1 VDGLRQR
8 EFLAFCGFFV
18 LVLAGPPLFFFRS
31 HRSRP
36 LQPTTLLTQTNNNNQ
51 QFELR
56 QDNPDRA
63 RAVFERYVE
72 VLPSVRAWVRYAKF
86 EMSRAR
92 PRAARRVYERAAA
105 ALGASADTLEFLTK
119 FAQFEEMAREPDRA
133 RAIYRH
139 GMAVLPRDQAREL
152 HEALS
157 RFEKAHGD
165 QRGVEDAVL
174 AKRRLEYE
182 RAVESDPH
190 DYDAWFDWVRLEEQA
205 VGAAS
210 SAAAAAQATAE
221 EAGEGVGGGVGG
233 GPAATAAAAASAAA
247 AAAVQRAR
255 DTYERAC
262 AGALPPS
269 SADKRY
275 WRRYVYL
282 WIKYALFEEL
292 DAGDRDRARE
302 VLRAALKLV
311 PHNGGGVGAG
321 GACGGFTFAKLWLM
335 AAKLELR
342 AGRLDAARRVLGTA
356 LGMCPKPKLFKGYIE
371 LELAMGHVDR

>member
-1 VDGLRQR
+1 MDGLRQR
-8 EFLAFCGFFV
+8 EISAFFIFWGKGGLGPAFV
-18 LVLAGPPLFFFRS
+18 SCPPLCLTNSPPFAPP
-31 HRSRP
+31 RP
-36 LQPTTLLTQTNNNNQ
+36 NQ
-51 QFELR
+51 KQRNPQFELR
-56 QDNPDRA
+56 QDNPERA

-72 VLPSVRAWVRYAKF
+72 VLPSVKAWVRYAKF
-86 EMSRAR
+86 EMQHAR
-92 PRAARRVYERAAA
+92 PAAARRVYERAAA
-105 ALGASADTLEFLTK
+105 ALGAEADALDFLAK

-139 GMAVLPRDQAREL
+139 GMSVLPREEAREL
-152 HEALS
+152 HEALA

-165 QRGVEDAVL
+165 RGGVEDAVL

-182 RAVESDPH
+182 AAAAADPH

-205 VGAAS
+205 V
-210 SAAAAAQATAE
+210 AAAAAA
-221 EAGEGVGGGVGG
+221 
-233 GPAATAAAAASAAA
+233 AAAAASGGGGGDEALPLAAA
-247 AAAVQRAR
+247 LALATQRAR

-282 WIKYALFEEL
+282 WVKYALFEEL

-311 PHNGGGVGAG
+311 PHGA
-321 GACGGFTFAKLWLM
+321 FTFAKLWLM
-335 AAKLELR
+335 AARLEVR

-371 LELAMGHVDR
+371 MELAMGHVDR

>member
-1 VDGLRQR
+1 MSL
-8 EFLAFCGFFV
+8 FLSVRTACS
-18 LVLAGPPLFFFRS
+18 LTPR
-31 HRSRP
+31 HHH
-36 LQPTTLLTQTNNNNQ
+36 PTTTK

-56 QDNPDRA
+56 QENPDRA
-63 RAVFERYVE
+63 RAIFERYVE

-86 EMSRAR
+86 EMQGSRPA
-92 PRAARRVYERAAA
+92 AARRVYERAAA
-105 ALGASADTLEFLTK
+105 AMGSAADTLEFLTK

-139 GMAVLPRDQAREL
+139 GMATLPREQAREL

-157 RFEKAHGD
+157 RFEKQHGD

-205 VGAAS
+205 VGAAMAQ
-210 SAAAAAQATAE
+210 AAAAAATAE
-221 EAGEGVGGGVGG
+221 EAGEAGLGGGAGAA
-233 GPAATAAAAASAAA
+233 GPAAAAAAAASAAA
-247 AAAVQRAR
+247 SAAVQRAR

-282 WIKYALFEEL
+282 WVKYALFEEL
-292 DAGDRDRARE
+292 DARDRDRARE

-311 PHNGGGVGAG
+311 PHAS
-321 GACGGFTFAKLWLM
+321 FTFAKLWLM

>member
-1 VDGLRQR
+1 LKGR
-8 EFLAFCGFFV
+8 
-18 LVLAGPPLFFFRS
+18 GPETDANDDADDANGDAPSSSSKLK
-31 HRSRP
+31 P
-36 LQPTTLLTQTNNNNQ
+36 KPNKKK

-86 EMSRAR
+86 EMQSAR
-92 PRAARRVYERAAA
+92 SPSAARRVYERAAA
-105 ALGASADTLEFLTK
+105 ALGPLADTLEFLTK

-139 GMAVLPRDQAREL
+139 GMAVLGREQAREL

-165 QRGVEDAVL
+165 RAGVEDAVL
-174 AKRRLEYE
+174 AKRRIEYE
-182 RAVESDPH
+182 QSVERDPR

-205 VGAAS
+205 ASGAL
-210 SAAAAAQATAE
+210 AAAAAAE
-221 EAGEGVGGGVGG
+221 GDGDGGG
-233 GPAATAAAAASAAA
+233 AAAASALAQQ
-247 AAAVQRAR
+247 AVQRAR

-269 SADKRY
+269 TADKRY

-282 WIKYALFEEL
+282 WVKYALFEEL
-292 DAGDRDRARE
+292 DANDRDRARE

-311 PHNGGGVGAG
+311 PHSS
-321 GACGGFTFAKLWLM
+321 FTFAKLWLL

>member
-1 VDGLRQR
+1 
-8 EFLAFCGFFV
+8 
-18 LVLAGPPLFFFRS
+18 
-31 HRSRP
+31 
-36 LQPTTLLTQTNNNNQ
+36 
-51 QFELR
+51 
-56 QDNPDRA
+56 
-63 RAVFERYVE
+63 
-72 VLPSVRAWVRYAKF
+72 VRAWVRYAKF
-86 EMSRAR
+86 EAQHAR
-92 PRAARRVYERAAA
+92 PAAARRVYERAAA
-105 ALGASADTLEFLTK
+105 ALGPAADTLEFLSK
-119 FAQFEEMAREPDRA
+119 FAQFEEMSREPDRA

-139 GMAVLPRDQAREL
+139 GMAVLPREQAREL

-157 RFEKAHGD
+157 RFERAHGD
-165 QRGVEDAVL
+165 RQGVEDAVL

-182 RAVESDPH
+182 QAAARDPH

-205 VGAAS
+205 AAS
-210 SAAAAAQATAE
+210 AVEAAAAA
-221 EAGEGVGGGVGG
+221 
-233 GPAATAAAAASAAA
+233 AAAAAEAGGGGAGDEGEASAAA
-247 AAAVQRAR
+247 AALLAQRDQAVQRAR

-269 SADKRY
+269 TSDKRY

-282 WIKYALFEEL
+282 WVKYALFEEL

-311 PHNGGGVGAG
+311 PHAN
-321 GACGGFTFAKLWLM
+321 FTFAKLWLM
-335 AAKLELR
+335 AARLELR